1 MHIRNIAGATVQMNG
16 KCYLYGVKSDL
27 LYAYHISRDMVR
39 NSVLDRILRVI
50 FLQVIY
56 KCSVI
61 HIYFHIIAQQRIFY
75 RYSYLVFPLFLDIHH
90 VPEVY
95 LCFNLG
101 QLWFGYLNFI
111 DADWIN
117 IGRTSLPNTKNGIS
131 QLLVPN
137 ILDNS
142 IFLQIHKTTKINVSC
157 TT

>member
-1 MHIRNIAGATVQMNG
+1 MYIRNIAGATVQVNG
-16 KCYLYGVKSDL
+16 KRCLYGVKAYLFNVYYIGRDL
-27 LYAYHISRDMVR
+27 VS
-39 NSVLDRILRVI
+39 NSVFDRILRVI
-50 FLQVIY
+50 FFQVIY
-56 KCSVI
+56 KCSI
-61 HIYFHIIAQQRIFY
+61 FYIYFHIIAQQRIFY
-75 RYSYLVFPLFLDIHH
+75 RYFYLVFPLFLDIHH

-101 QLWFGYLNFI
+101 QLRLGYLNFI

>member
-1 MHIRNIAGATVQMNG
+1 MHIRNITGETIQVNS
-16 KCYLYGVKSDL
+16 KRCLYGVKSDL

-56 KCSVI
+56 KCGVI

-90 VPEVY
+90 IPKTY
-95 LCFNLG
+95 HCFNLR
-101 QLWFGYLNFI
+101 QLWFCNLNFI
-111 DADWIN
+111 NTDRVN
-117 IGRTSLPNTKNGIS
+117 IGRASFPDTKDGVS

-137 ILDNS
+137 ILDDS

>member
-1 MHIRNIAGATVQMNG
+1 MHIRNITGKTIQVNG
-16 KCYLYGVKSDL
+16 KSHINIIKSDL

-39 NSVLDRILRVI
+39 NSVLDRILCVI

-56 KCSVI
+56 KCSI
-61 HIYFHIIAQQRIFY
+61 FYIYFHIIAQQRIFY
-75 RYSYLVFPLFLDIHH
+75 RYFYLVFPLFLDIHH
-90 VPEVY
+90 VPKAY

-101 QLWFGYLNFI
+101 QLRLGYLNFI

-117 IGRTSLPNTKNGIS
+117 IGRASLPDTKDGIS

-137 ILDNS
+137 ILDDS
-142 IFLQIHKTTKINVSC
+142 IFLQIHKTTKINISC